1 MRPPKALR
9 GAAVAVVAM
18 ALAGCNSSSS
28 SNSAGGSSGKPQ
40 AGGDLVMAR
49 ADEATSLLP
58 SVPQDNASIWII
70 EEIYDTL
77 VVPSPDG
84 KSVTPS
90 LATSW
95 RQSADKLSWTF
106 DLHRDAKFTNGQ
118 PVTSA
123 DVKFSI
129 QQNQK
134 QDAPFSF
141 IDSIITKIDTPNAST
156 IVFHTQRP
164 WAPLPADMALYANSI
179 VPKDYAGK
187 SAADFAKSP
196 IGSGP
201 FKFANWSR
209 GSSLKIDKNPQYWR
223 TGLPYLDSVT
233 FTVVPDSN
241 TRSTQLASGQIQIN
255 EYPAKS
261 SIKSLQK
268 QPNTTVSTFDSSQVD
283 YLGMNTRRGPLADVD
298 VRKAIDQAIDKDA
311 ILKAVYYGFGKVAT
325 AFLSPTTWAYNSS
338 LQSMPHD
345 VGMAKATM
353 AKSKYPSG
361 FSTTITIP
369 SGNQN
374 DVSEAQLVQSDLAK
388 IGINVTIKTLDP
400 AALVT
405 AENSGNFDMVFG
417 LYTTDIVDPDEIA
430 RFVGTYTGGV
440 QTLYTGFKDR
450 QMDELALTAS
460 SAPDQGT
467 RKIAYDKMQQI
478 IAETVP
484 FIPMFNV
491 PGVYSYSKKV
501 HDFHPGATG
510 NYFLE
515 KVWLSK

>member
-1 MRPPKALR
+1 MRPTRTLR

-18 ALAGCNSSSS
+18 ALAGCSSSS
-28 SNSAGGSSGKPQ
+28 SSSAGGNSGKPH
-40 AGGDLVMAR
+40 AGGDLVVAR

-77 VVPSPDG
+77 VVPSQDG

-95 RQSADKLSWTF
+95 RESADKLSWTF
-106 DLHRDAKFTNGQ
+106 NLHKDAKFTNGQ
-118 PVTSA
+118 PLTSA

-129 QQNQK
+129 EQNQK
-134 QDAPFSF
+134 PDAPFSF
-141 IDSIITKIDTPNAST
+141 IDTIITKMDTPSPNT
-156 IVFHTQRP
+156 IVFHTKTP

-179 VPKDYAGK
+179 VPKNYAGK
-187 SAADFAKSP
+187 SAADFAQSP
-196 IGSGP
+196 IGSGS
-201 FKFANWSR
+201 FKFASWSK

-223 TGLPYLDSVT
+223 KDLPYLDSVT

-268 QPNTTVSTFDSSQVD
+268 QPNVTVSTFDSSQVD
-283 YLGMNTRRGPLADVD
+283 YLGMNTRRGPLADVN
-298 VRKAIDQAIDKDA
+298 VRKAIDQAIDKNA
-311 ILKAVYYGFGKVAT
+311 ILQAVYYGFGKVASP
-325 AFLSPTTWAYNSS
+325 FLSPTTWAYNSS
-338 LQSMPHD
+338 LRSTPHD
-345 VGMAKATM
+345 VTMAKATM
-353 AKSKYPSG
+353 AKSKYASG

-369 SGNQN
+369 SGDQN
-374 DVSEAQLVQSDLAK
+374 DASEAQLVQSDLAK
-388 IGINVTIKTLDP
+388 IGIKVTIKTLDP

-405 AENSGNFDMVFG
+405 AKDGGNYDMTFG

-430 RFVGTYTGGV
+430 RFAGTYTGGV
-440 QTLYTGFKDR
+440 ETLYTGFKNAE
-450 QMDELALTAS
+450 MDKLALTGS
-460 SAPDQGT
+460 SAPDQVT
-467 RKIAYDKMQQI
+467 RKTAYDKMQQI
-478 IAETVP
+478 IADNVP
-484 FIPMFNV
+484 YIPLFYV

-515 KVWLSK
+515 NVWLSK

>member
-1 MRPPKALR
+1 MRPSKALR

-28 SNSAGGSSGKPQ
+28 SNSACGSSGKPQ

-49 ADEATSLLP
+49 ADEATSLSP

-106 DLHRDAKFTNGQ
+106 DLHKDAKFTNGQ

-209 GSSLKIDKNPQYWR
+209 GSSLKIGKNPQYWR

-241 TRSTQLASGQIQIN
+241 TRSMQLA
-255 EYPAKS
+255 A
-261 SIKSLQK
+261 
-268 QPNTTVSTFDSSQVD
+268 TRFRSTS
-283 YLGMNTRRGPLADVD
+283 TPLS
-298 VRKAIDQAIDKDA
+298 R
-311 ILKAVYYGFGKVAT
+311 
-325 AFLSPTTWAYNSS
+325 
-338 LQSMPHD
+338 
-345 VGMAKATM
+345 
-353 AKSKYPSG
+353 
-361 FSTTITIP
+361 
-369 SGNQN
+369 
-374 DVSEAQLVQSDLAK
+374 
-388 IGINVTIKTLDP
+388 
-400 AALVT
+400 
-405 AENSGNFDMVFG
+405 
-417 LYTTDIVDPDEIA
+417 
-430 RFVGTYTGGV
+430 
-440 QTLYTGFKDR
+440 
-450 QMDELALTAS
+450 AS
-460 SAPDQGT
+460 SHCRSSRTSPSAPLT
-467 RKIAYDKMQQI
+467 PARLTIL
-478 IAETVP
+478 V
-484 FIPMFNV
+484 
-491 PGVYSYSKKV
+491 
-501 HDFHPGATG
+501 
-510 NYFLE
+510 
-515 KVWLSK
+515 

>member
-1 MRPPKALR
+1 MTL
-9 GAAVAVVAM
+9 AA
-18 ALAGCNSSSS
+18 CSSSS
-28 SNSAGGSSGKPQ
+28 SSTSAGGNSGTPHD
-40 AGGDLVMAR
+40 GGDLVAAR

-58 SVPQDNASIWII
+58 SVPQDNASIWLI
-70 EEIYDTL
+70 EELYDTL
-77 VVPSPDG
+77 VVPSQDG
-84 KSVTPS
+84 RSVTPS

-95 RQSADKLSWTF
+95 HQSADKLSWTF
-106 DLHRDAKFTNGQ
+106 NLQKDAKFTNGQ

-129 QQNQK
+129 EQNQK
-134 QDAPFSF
+134 SDAPFSF
-141 IDSIITKIDTPNAST
+141 IDTIITKMDTPSPNT
-156 IVFHTQRP
+156 IVLHTKTP

-179 VPKDYAGK
+179 VPKNYAGK
-187 SAADFAKSP
+187 SAADFAQNP

-201 FKFANWSR
+201 FKFASWSK
-209 GSSLKIDKNPQYWR
+209 GSSLKIEKNSQYWR
-223 TGLPYLDSVT
+223 KGLPHVDSVT

-268 QPNTTVSTFDSSQVD
+268 QPNITVSTFDSSQVD
-283 YLGMNTRRGPLADVD
+283 YLGMNTRRGPLADVN
-298 VRKAIDQAIDKDA
+298 VRKAIDQAIDKNA
-311 ILKAVYYGFGKVAT
+311 ILQAVYYGFGKVAT

-338 LQSMPHD
+338 LQPTPHD
-345 VGMAKATM
+345 VTTAKATL
-353 AKSKYPSG
+353 AKSKYASG

-369 SGNQN
+369 SGDQN
-374 DVSEAQLVQSDLAK
+374 DASEAQLIQSDLAK
-388 IGINVTIKTLDP
+388 IGITVTIKQLDP

-405 AENSGNFDMVFG
+405 AKGGGNYDMTFG

-430 RFVGTYTGGV
+430 RFAGTFTGGV
-440 QTLYTGFKDR
+440 ETLYTGFKSAE
-450 QMDELALTAS
+450 MDKLAVTGS

-467 RKIAYDKMQQI
+467 RKTAYDKMQQI
-478 IAETVP
+478 IADNVP
-484 FIPMFNV
+484 YIPLFYV

-515 KVWLSK
+515 NVWLSK